1 MRSQPITPPAPPPA
15 VENTAHSPLFGVGL
29 KVVSALAFT
38 LMSAGVRW
46 LSSRYPVGELIF
58 VRSFFAMIPVIA
70 WLMWRGLTLA
80 SARPVALLGHV
91 RRGMI
96 GSTGMAC
103 GFISLS
109 LLPLADAV
117 AIGYATPLLVVIL
130 AVVVLK
136 EKVRAYRW
144 SAVFI
149 GLIGV
154 LVMLSPHLSGTVP
167 VSGVAAGSAIGAM
180 IALAGAACSAGATI
194 EVRQLTRTE
203 TTASIVTVFMMM
215 TSLLSL
221 CTLFFGWVTPN
232 LLDAAVMIA
241 LGILG
246 GIGQITLTESYRY
259 ADASLVAPFEYTTMI
274 WAVALG
280 FFILGEWPQ
289 NVVFI
294 GAGIVI
300 VSGLFVLWR
309 ERELGLLRPESQRA
323 SAPQR
328 TV

>member
-1 MRSQPITPPAPPPA
+1 MSAEPATSPTFSA
-15 VENTAHSPLFGVGL
+15 DQTSRSPLFGVGL

-46 LSSRYPVGELIF
+46 LAPRYPVGELIF
-58 VRSFFAMIPVIA
+58 VRSFFALIPVVA
-70 WLMWRGLTLA
+70 WLAWRGLTLA
-80 SARPVALLGHV
+80 SARPVSVLGHL
-91 RRGMI
+91 RRSLI

-103 GFISLS
+103 GFVALS

-154 LVMLSPHLSGTVP
+154 VVMLSPHLGGSTP
-167 VSGVAAGSAIGAM
+167 VSGVAAGSALGAVIALCGAM
-180 IALAGAACSAGATI
+180 CSAGATI

-203 TTASIVTVFMMM
+203 TTASIVSVFMIA
-215 TSLLSL
+215 TSVMSL
-221 CTLFFGWVTPN
+221 CTALLGWTMPETG
-232 LLDAAVMIA
+232 DAAAMIA
-241 LGILG
+241 IGVLG

-280 FFILGEWPQ
+280 FLILGEWPQ
-289 NVVFI
+289 DVVFI
-294 GAGIVI
+294 GAAIVI
-300 VSGLFVLWR
+300 ASGLFVLWR
-309 ERELGLLRPESQRA
+309 ERKLGLLQSESQRA
-323 SAPQR
+323 AAPQR

>member
-1 MRSQPITPPAPPPA
+1 MSSDPA
-15 VENTAHSPLFGVGL
+15 VSPSFLAEQIPHSPLFGVGL

-38 LMSAGVRW
+38 LMSAAVRW

-58 VRSFFAMIPVIA
+58 VRSFFALIPVA
-70 WLMWRGLTLA
+70 GWLMWRGLSLS
-80 SARPVALLGHV
+80 SARPVALIGHI
-91 RRGMI
+91 RRGCI
-96 GSTGMAC
+96 GATGMAC
-103 GFISLS
+103 GFVALS

-144 SAVFI
+144 SAVFF

-154 LVMLSPHLSGTVP
+154 VVMLSPHLGGSA
-167 VSGVAAGSAIGAM
+167 VSGNGAAASAFGAL
-180 IALAGAACSAGATI
+180 IALAGAMCSAGATI

-203 TTASIVTVFMMM
+203 TTASIVTVFMLL
-215 TSLLSL
+215 TTALSL
-221 CTLFFGWVTPN
+221 CTVFFGWTMPGPA
-232 LLDAAVMIA
+232 DAFVM
-241 LGILG
+241 LSVGILG

-289 NVVFI
+289 DVVFI
-294 GAGIVI
+294 GAAIVI
-300 VSGLFVLWR
+300 ASGLFVLWR
-309 ERELGLLRPESQRA
+309 ERKLGLLRHESQRA